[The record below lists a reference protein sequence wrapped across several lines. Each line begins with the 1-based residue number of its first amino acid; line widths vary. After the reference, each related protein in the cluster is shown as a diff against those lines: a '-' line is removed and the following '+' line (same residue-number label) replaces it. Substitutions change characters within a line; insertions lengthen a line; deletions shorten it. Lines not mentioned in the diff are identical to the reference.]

1 MSPSLRVAVLRAT
14 LPAENTM
21 DDDDDDLDLLLDLNV
36 SGFKDFANPL
46 SLDPDDTRWR
56 RRMWRAS
63 ISEAALLT
71 AEEVAEALPGRAQ
84 VNRRWLERVP
94 RVRLPNGQEVFRWAD
109 VLRHLERVA

>member
-1 MSPSLRVAVLRAT
+1 
-14 LPAENTM
+14 M
-21 DDDDDDLDLLLDLNV
+21 DDDFDLDINV
-36 SGFKDFANPL
+36 SGFKDFKVPN
-46 SLDPDDTRWR
+46 LDPEDTRWR

-94 RVRLPNGQEVFRWAD
+94 RVRLPNGQEVFRWSD